1 MIDWSL
7 VGEKRIVVRV
17 PTEEAVDE
25 LFDELLQR
33 YPFMD
38 IPSKYIQNRLIEY
51 GDDAA
56 IYIAPPRSPTGPHW
70 EYCSYDWYASHSPYC
85 DSVFCEWG
93 AGTVDLGDLGCEYE
107 IDVCSLFSSEEVL
120 I

>member
-17 PTEEAVDE
+17 PTEEAVNE
-25 LFDELLQR
+25 FFDELLQR
-33 YPFMD
+33 YPFMN
-38 IPSKYIQNRLIEY
+38 IPPEYVESNLRKY

-56 IYIAPPRSPTGPHW
+56 IYLAPHWDSRGLHW
-70 EYCSYDWYASHSPYC
+70 EYSGYEWYAINSPYC
-85 DSVFCEWG
+85 DSVFIEWG
-93 AGTVDLGDLGCEYE
+93 TAPTDLGDLACEHE